1 MALAS
6 LMFLELAAG
15 PTWRWVDPAP
25 LKRTP
30 PSLRRVVWLVFEELD
45 QRIAFEARPPGLGL
59 PELDR
64 LRRESLYAD
73 AARPPAGTTEVV
85 VPALSYV
92 ATASAVAV
100 IWIIVLLSTH
110 AARGNEQ
117 LVWMLARGA

>member
-1 MALAS
+1 VVTSPLAIVTMVLGS
-6 LMFLELAAG
+6 WMFLELAAG

-64 LRRESLYAD
+64 LRRDSLYAD
-73 AARPPAGTTEVV
+73 AARPPAGTTEVAI
-85 VPALSYV
+85 PALLIRPPV
-92 ATASAVAV
+92 GAVTP
-100 IWIIVLLSTH
+100 LH
-110 AARGNEQ
+110 PPD
-117 LVWMLARGA
+117 